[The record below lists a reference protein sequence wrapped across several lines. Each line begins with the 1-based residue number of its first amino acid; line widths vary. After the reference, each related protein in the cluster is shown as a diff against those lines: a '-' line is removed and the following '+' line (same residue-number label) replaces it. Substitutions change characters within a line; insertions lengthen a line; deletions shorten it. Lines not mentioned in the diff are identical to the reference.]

1 MVMQRYSEP
10 SSPNPNDSDNFNDI
24 AGNHETL
31 SGWNN
36 FPLNDISTEDDE
48 GDVISTTSIPV
59 GYALLGSETVHL
71 AADDSGDD
79 DDDDDSERNEL
90 SDTENGGTGNNIPI
104 SQQVTNIQSIGCDNT
119 TVDADGGSFSL
130 QIDVDHLLN
139 RHLNRTEFE
148 PRGVFT
154 ASNLCTNVS
163 EDSSHIELW
172 NQNTPASTSQ
182 FTITPDEAD
191 KIKMCMSNFH
201 LPISRYPTWAT
212 QIPEELWKAKLLEK
226 IEHNTKT

>member
-48 GDVISTTSIPV
+48 GDVISTTSIP
-59 GYALLGSETVHL
+59 
-71 AADDSGDD
+71 
-79 DDDDDSERNEL
+79 
-90 SDTENGGTGNNIPI
+90 
-104 SQQVTNIQSIGCDNT
+104 VTNIQSIGCDNT

-172 NQNTPASTSQ
+172 NRNTPASTSQ
-182 FTITPDEAD
+182 ITITPGKLSIWCNISLSTLDEAD

-226 IEHNTKT
+226 IEHNAKT

>member
-10 SSPNPNDSDNFNDI
+10 SSPNPNDGDNINDI
-24 AGNHETL
+24 AGNHESL
-31 SGWNN
+31 NDWNN
-36 FPLNDISTEDDE
+36 FPPNDVGIEDDE
-48 GDVISTTSIPV
+48 DDIINTTAIPV
-59 GYALLGSETVHL
+59 GYVLLGSETVHL

-79 DDDDDSERNEL
+79 DDSERNEL
-90 SDTENGGTGNNIPI
+90 SDSESGEIRNNILI
-104 SQQVTNIQSIGCDNT
+104 SQQVSDTQSVECGNN
-119 TVDADGGSFSL
+119 TVDADDDSLSL

-172 NQNTPASTSQ
+172 NQNTPASISQ
-182 FTITPDEAD
+182 ITITPDEAD

>member
-1 MVMQRYSEP
+1 MQRYSEP

-90 SDTENGGTGNNIPI
+90 SDTEN
-104 SQQVTNIQSIGCDNT
+104 
-119 TVDADGGSFSL
+119 
-130 QIDVDHLLN
+130 DHLLN

-154 ASNLCTNVS
+154 NISL
-163 EDSSHIELW
+163 
-172 NQNTPASTSQ
+172 STL
-182 FTITPDEAD
+182 DEAD

-226 IEHNTKT
+226 IEHNAKT